1 MAIIPRDIT
10 DVMKDK
16 IVKKPSATQ
25 AVSLNSQCPVMTVTT
40 VKGMLRTD
48 TMMSA
53 AARFRMYKLVIV

>member
-10 DVMKDK
+10 EAMKDK
-16 IVKKPSATQ
+16 MVKKPSATQ
-25 AVSLNSQCPVMTVTT
+25 AVSPNNQRPAMTVTT
-40 VKGMLRTD
+40 VNGMLRTD